1 MRKLYVTRGIPGS
14 GKSTL
19 LDACGLTPYTLSP
32 DTLRLAMSAPV
43 LDESGHMSISPK
55 HDRRVWELLRELL
68 EERMS
73 RGELIAI
80 DATHTTSRYYNDYAQ
95 LAYRYRYET
104 YVIDLSEVPLEK
116 VWVQNE
122 QREDF
127 KIVKPS
133 VLSAMYARLDGLTYP
148 KGWQVL
154 RTPEDIQ
161 TSLDYPIVDFSAY
174 KRVHHIGDIQGCFTP
189 LAAYFKRFPLHDN
202 EAYVFVGD
210 LLDRGRE
217 NDKVLDYVSRELTDK
232 PNVYFV
238 EGNHDLYIW
247 QWLHGWPVKT
257 REFNG
262 RTRRQLESAELNR
275 GAIRTLLRA
284 MVPAL
289 HYRYGDKEVLVTHA
303 GLSTFPRNLGLIS
316 AQQCIRGVGSYEQ
329 VGEIDD
335 AFLATTPESAHQIHG
350 HRNRQGYPLQYNER
364 CFNLEGKVEFG
375 GNLRAVQ
382 LSVDGFTPVEIPN
395 ANAECGI
402 KHPENDT
409 LVRELRENRLISER
423 TLPENISSFHYR
435 PEVMFKKKW
444 SKQTMTT
451 RGLFINTLT
460 SEIVIRAYDKFF
472 NIGETRQTDYENL
485 AENLTFPVTAWV
497 KENGYLGLVG
507 YDDASGDLVIS
518 SKSTTEGDF
527 ADWFRQLFEKRC
539 GSHRDYLIE
548 YLRNHNGTLLFE
560 VILPG
565 QDPHIINYPHDDLV
579 LLEIVKRQRSYEA
592 LPESERHQVA
602 KRIGVRSKKCAGVF
616 ADWEAFTAWYE
627 ATQGIDY
634 LYEGKPIEGFVLE
647 DDAGWHVKMKLDY
660 YTFWK
665 QMRSS
670 LDALK
675 KGKTP
680 KIPGHSN
687 YPEEAARVITYMT
700 QLPPARIQGMN
711 IGDLRKQF
719 LAEAFVP
726 ESEST
731 ETLATL
737 A

>member
-1 MRKLYVTRGIPGS
+1 M
-14 GKSTL
+14 
-19 LDACGLTPYTLSP
+19 
-32 DTLRLAMSAPV
+32 
-43 LDESGHMSISPK
+43 
-55 HDRRVWELLRELL
+55 
-68 EERMS
+68 
-73 RGELIAI
+73 
-80 DATHTTSRYYNDYAQ
+80 
-95 LAYRYRYET
+95 
-104 YVIDLSEVPLEK
+104 
-116 VWVQNE
+116 
-122 QREDF
+122 
-127 KIVKPS
+127 
-133 VLSAMYARLDGLTYP
+133 
-148 KGWQVL
+148 
-154 RTPEDIQ
+154 
-161 TSLDYPIVDFSAY
+161 
-174 KRVHHIGDIQGCFTP
+174 
-189 LAAYFKRFPLHDN
+189 
-202 EAYVFVGD
+202 
-210 LLDRGRE
+210 
-217 NDKVLDYVSRELTDK
+217 
-232 PNVYFV
+232 
-238 EGNHDLYIW
+238 
-247 QWLHGWPVKT
+247 
-257 REFNG
+257 
-262 RTRRQLESAELNR
+262 
-275 GAIRTLLRA
+275 
-284 MVPAL
+284 
-289 HYRYGDKEVLVTHA
+289 
-303 GLSTFPRNLGLIS
+303 
-316 AQQCIRGVGSYEQ
+316 
-329 VGEIDD
+329 
-335 AFLATTPESAHQIHG
+335 
-350 HRNRQGYPLQYNER
+350 
-364 CFNLEGKVEFG
+364 
-375 GNLRAVQ
+375 
-382 LSVDGFTPVEIPN
+382 
-395 ANAECGI
+395 
-402 KHPENDT
+402 
-409 LVRELRENRLISER
+409 
-423 TLPENISSFHYR
+423 
-435 PEVMFKKKW
+435 
-444 SKQTMTT
+444 
-451 RGLFINTLT
+451 
-460 SEIVIRAYDKFF
+460 
-472 NIGETRQTDYENL
+472 
-485 AENLTFPVTAWV
+485 
-497 KENGYLGLVG
+497 
-507 YDDASGDLVIS
+507 IS